1 VTVYHVY
8 AIGTKDILKEPY
20 SDCYVGVSKNTARR
34 WSEHKCSNRNIGL
47 FIRQEGL
54 VREEHMVVIFTGTWE
69 ECLKVES
76 EMRPWPNMGLN
87 MSKGGFGGD
96 FFKGTST

>member
-1 VTVYHVY
+1 
-8 AIGTKDILKEPY
+8 
-20 SDCYVGVSKNTARR
+20 
-34 WSEHKCSNRNIGL
+34 
-47 FIRQEGL
+47 
-54 VREEHMVVIFTGTWE
+54 MVVIFTGTWE